1 MRKHILKFYNPE
13 KHLTMTTSNL
23 QVGQHVKYEIPT
35 KSYFNVTENFY
46 KVVPKVSPLKGRHF
60 NSCAVVG
67 NSGIV
72 LNSKCGQEIDSM
84 DFVIRCNLPPTS
96 GYEKDVGSKSNFTTM
111 NPSVI
116 SVYYRKFLKIKKD
129 HERLLRRLR
138 QIGDQILYVPAFTS
152 GGGRNMNEVA
162 GFMLQYN
169 LQIKTAFPPPG
180 INNIIRSI
188 WKNSQFRLRRPST
201 GAHMYA
207 LAATMCDRIHMY
219 GFYPFSTDPYGTPL
233 RYHYYE
239 NSKMIKV
246 ATHNMPEE
254 FRALQML
261 HQRGA
266 LVLHTEPCQ

>member
-1 MRKHILKFYNPE
+1 
-13 KHLTMTTSNL
+13 MTTSDL
-23 QVGQHVKYEIPT
+23 SVGQHVKYETRPG
-35 KSYFNVTENFY
+35 SYFNVTEDFL
-46 KVVPKVSPLKGRHF
+46 KVTPRASPLHGRHF

-72 LNSKCGQEIDSM
+72 LNSKCGPQIDSM
-84 DFVIRCNLPPTS
+84 DFVIRCNLPPIT
-96 GYEKDVGSKSNFTTM
+96 GYEKDVGSKANFTTM

-116 SVYYRKFLKIKKD
+116 PVYYRKWLKSKKD

-138 QIGDQILYVPAFTS
+138 QIGDQILYVPAFTNP
-152 GGGRNMNEVA
+152 GGGHTNVIAR
-162 GFMLQYN
+162 FILQYK

-180 INNIIRSI
+180 INNVIKSI
-188 WKNSQFRLRRPST
+188 WQNSQFKLRRPST

-207 LAATMCDRIHMY
+207 VAATMCDRIHMY

-239 NSKMIKV
+239 QRKMIKI